1 MPPVPPR
8 SARPGPRLRLLILLL
23 ALGMVAAGCAGDNDG
38 DSAAEGAG
46 GGGEEL
52 PTVVFQ
58 VFPADP
64 AGVPVHVMMEEGL
77 DEANGFRAE
86 LLEVDPDA
94 AMETFLIGESD
105 VATEQDV
112 VTTAIARQEGHE
124 TVAFYPVLN
133 MITGIV
139 VPEDSPYET
148 PEDLADADQ
157 VGHFGVDSGTTTG
170 IALALNELHDLDVYE
185 EYTLTEAG
193 PEALPELLAGGEVDA
208 IMDYQPLLVRAV
220 NETPGRY
227 LYNPYNEWAEEHDGW
242 GPWLTNLTARKEWLD
257 EDPERAL
264 GVRDAFAEAQ
274 QMIID
279 SDYELLGEEPYAG
292 WLNLRDDAEVQGYI
306 EYCQDVVPCHTTEWT
321 EDDLQQAENYVEL
334 MHEND
339 LLVEELP
346 EEPVA
351 VILEDY
357 FAE

>member
-1 MPPVPPR
+1 MTPAPPR
-8 SARPGPRLRLLILLL
+8 ITGARLKLRLLFLL
-23 ALGMVAAGCAGDNDG
+23 ALLAMVAAACGGDGEDDAAAGDG
-38 DSAAEGAG
+38 E
-46 GGGEEL
+46 GGEEL

-64 AGVPVHVMMEEGL
+64 AGVPVKVMQEEGF
-77 DEANGFRAE
+77 DEDNGFRAE

-112 VTTAIARQEGHE
+112 VTTAIARQEGNE

-170 IALALNELHDLDVYE
+170 IALALKELHDLDIYE
-185 EYTLTEAG
+185 EWTLTEAG

-208 IMDYQPLLVRAV
+208 ILDYQPLLVRAV

-227 LYNPYNEWAEEHDGW
+227 LFNPYNEWQEELDGW

-264 GVRDAFAEAQ
+264 AVRDAFEEAQ

-279 SDYELLGEEPYAG
+279 SDYELLGEEPYSS
-292 WLNLRDDAEVQGYI
+292 WLNLRDDAEVQGFI
-306 EYCQDVVPCHTTEWT
+306 DYCQDVVACYSTEWT
-321 EDDLQQAENYVEL
+321 ENDLEQAENYVEL
-334 MHEND
+334 MHDNG

-346 EEPVA
+346 DEPVA